1 MQYGLQRGTFTKRL
15 QTLNQVY
22 TLPQK
27 VQTHKYTVRGESRAK
42 KVIVGAIYESATV
55 YTVNSAHLV

>member
-27 VQTHKYTVRGESRAK
+27 VQTHKYTVRGESREK
-42 KVIVGAIYESATV
+42 KVIVGAIYDSAIL
-55 YTVNSAHLV
+55 YTL

>member
-1 MQYGLQRGTFTKRL
+1 MNMFSNAKCNMGSNEGLL
-15 QTLNQVY
+15 QNDY

-42 KVIVGAIYESATV
+42 KVIVGAIYESAIL
-55 YTVNSAHLV
+55 YTL

>member
-1 MQYGLQRGTFTKRL
+1 MQYGLQRGIFTKRL

-42 KVIVGAIYESATV
+42 KVIVGAIYESAIL
-55 YTVNSAHLV
+55 YTL

>member
-15 QTLNQVY
+15 QILNQVY

-27 VQTHKYTVRGESRAK
+27 VQTHKYTVRGESGAK
-42 KVIVGAIYESATV
+42 KFIVGAIYESAIL
-55 YTVNSAHLV
+55 YTL